1 MIDID
6 KKMQAFGLLNL
17 QDLDPTIGADI
28 RYATRDN
35 FTGNILYEEK
45 FGLYAE
51 EKLAKA
57 ICIANADLAA
67 MLPGYHIVVFDAA
80 RPLSIQKKMF
90 DLVKG
95 TPSERYIA
103 NPYDEF
109 PGGFHN
115 YGMAV
120 DLSIADDDGRLL
132 DMGTDFDSFSEL
144 AHVGDE
150 RNLMAKR
157 LISMQA
163 YANRMLL
170 YSIMGR
176 HGLLPHQFEWWH
188 YQLEQDES
196 DKTKHPILDY

>member
-6 KKMQAFGLLNL
+6 SKIRLYGLLNL
-17 QDLDPTIGADI
+17 QEIDPTIQADI
-28 RYATRDN
+28 RYATTNN
-35 FTGNILYEEK
+35 FTGIVLYKER

-51 EKLAKA
+51 AGLASA
-57 ICIANADLAA
+57 ICRASVNLNKI
-67 MLPGYHIVVFDAA
+67 LPGYRIVVFDAA
-80 RPLSIQKKMF
+80 RPLNIQKQMF

-95 TPSERYIA
+95 TPSEKYIA
-103 NPYDEF
+103 NPYDDF

-120 DLSIADDDGRLL
+120 DLSICDSNGNLL

-150 RNLMAKR
+150 RNMLKDK
-157 LISMQA
+157 LITPDA

-170 YSIMGR
+170 YSLMGR
-176 HGLLPHQFEWWH
+176 ENLLPHPFEWWH
-188 YQLEQDES
+188 YQLEQNES
-196 DKTKHPILDY
+196 DKNRHTILDF